1 MSQEK
6 HLVQLRDDVNALT
19 IVGKRE
25 LLVKNNLEVYVF
37 PVKHMQETSKMFPV
51 LCKLFSE
58 KEKFRFYGSHFFR
71 SSVPCILN
79 AVEQIKPKN
88 KVQYV
93 SLVLLMLKSK

>member
-37 PVKHMQETSKMFPV
+37 PVKHMQETSKM
-51 LCKLFSE
+51 CKLFSE

-88 KVQYV
+88 KVHYV
-93 SLVLLMLKSK
+93 SLVLLMVKSK